1 MMASSF
7 IDWFEM
13 ARLPERLAAVEK
25 RTPPVRNYDMSQVPT
40 GILEKLARL
49 DETRPLPPL
58 EEVLTPDELVTFL
71 ACKL

>member
-1 MMASSF
+1 
-7 IDWFEM
+7 M
-13 ARLPERLAAVEK
+13 ARLPERLAAVEA
-25 RTPPVRNYDMSQVPT
+25 RNPPASTYDMSLVPN

-58 EEVLTPDELVTFL
+58 EDVLTPDELVTFL